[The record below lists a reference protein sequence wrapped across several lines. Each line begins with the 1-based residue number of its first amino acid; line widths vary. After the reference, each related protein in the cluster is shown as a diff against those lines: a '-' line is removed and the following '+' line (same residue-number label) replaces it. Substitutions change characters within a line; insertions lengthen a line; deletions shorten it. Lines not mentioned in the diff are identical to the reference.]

1 MVERRSLG
9 CRPQAAVR
17 CNRLAEK
24 GKAMSDNTATRETGP
39 NPPTT
44 IAEVL
49 RGVEPMGDLRQ
60 FAIDDLTPEDEDEF
74 FGILEDV

>member
-1 MVERRSLG
+1 
-9 CRPQAAVR
+9 
-17 CNRLAEK
+17 
-24 GKAMSDNTATRETGP
+24 MSDNSATRETGL

-74 FGILEDV
+74 FGILEDA

>member
-24 GKAMSDNTATRETGP
+24 EKAMSDSTASRETGP

-49 RGVEPMGDLRQ
+49 RGVEPMGDLRL
-60 FAIDDLTPEDEDEF
+60 AIDDLTPEDEDEF

>member
-1 MVERRSLG
+1 MVERRSIG

-17 CNRLAEK
+17 LYRLVEE
-24 GKAMSDNTATRETGP
+24 GEGMSDNAATRETGP

-60 FAIDDLTPEDEDEF
+60 FSIDDLTPEDEDEF